1 MSRNQVRKSFVILIL
16 MMDLLFVLLCCERLL
31 FQILNCVQILL
42 VLLNLLHEQHQTIV
56 QVEVHL
62 LGLMMAERCV

>member
-31 FQILNCVQILL
+31 FQILNRVQILL

-62 LGLMMAERCV
+62 LGLMMAERRV